1 MRLLFLLAAFA
12 ATSAQALVIRPDR
25 DDAEYLE
32 LATRYP
38 AAIEIARGVEGVLV
52 APRWILTSASAVKG
66 LDPAKARHPVQATFV
81 HPQWRGGVDADLAL
95 VFLRAPVGGVEPAPV
110 SRDRDEMDD
119 VVRMAAHGG
128 DGRLRA
134 AINTVD
140 RVTATTLALRL
151 KPPAEASDLQGELNA
166 SERGAPLFA
175 EISTRIV
182 VTGIFSASERDWQLF
197 VRVST
202 YADWIDDTMSRAAVA
217 EANQPK

>member
-1 MRLLFLLAAFA
+1 MRLILLAAALCA
-12 ATSAQALVIRPDR
+12 ALPAAALRTRADR

-38 AAIEIARGVEGVLV
+38 AAIEVAPGVEGVLV

-81 HPQWRGGVDADLAL
+81 HPQWRGGIDADLAL
-95 VFLRAPVGGVEPAPV
+95 VFLRAPVGGVEPAPI

-140 RVTATTLALRL
+140 RVTASTLALRL
-151 KPPAEASDLQGELNA
+151 KPPTEASDLQGELSA

-175 EISTRIV
+175 EISKRIV
-182 VTGIFSASERDWQLF
+182 VTGIFSTGERGWQVF

-202 YADWIDDTMSRAAVA
+202 YADWIDDTMSRAAIA
-217 EANQPK
+217 EANK

>member
-1 MRLLFLLAAFA
+1 MRFLLLAAAFA
-12 ATSAQALVIRPDR
+12 ATSAQALIIRADR

-38 AAIEIARGVEGVLV
+38 AAIEVAPGVEGVLV

-66 LDPAKARHPVQATFV
+66 LDPAKARHPVQAMFV
-81 HPQWRGGVDADLAL
+81 HPQWRGGIDADLAL
-95 VFLRAPVGGVEPAPV
+95 VFLRAPVGGVEPAPI

-119 VVRMAAHGG
+119 VVRLAAHGG

-140 RVTATTLALRL
+140 RVTASTLALRL
-151 KPPAEASDLQGELNA
+151 KPPTEASDLQGELTA

-175 EISTRIV
+175 EISKRIV
-182 VTGIFSASERDWQLF
+182 VTGIFSAADREWQLF

-202 YADWIDDTMSRAAVA
+202 YADWIDETMSRAAIA
-217 EANQPK
+217 EANK